1 NSVADTLQMDQEIIN
16 DEEVEIKVHGRAIE
30 PHPISPYGPDSF
42 GYQTIRSSIQQV
54 FPNIAIIPG
63 MMYAATDTRWYLNFT
78 RNIYRFSPAYIT
90 LDDFSI
96 IHGHNE
102 RISEGNYLKLVNFYH
117 HVMLNANR
125 GDLGHVPLKDE
136 F

>member
-1 NSVADTLQMDQEIIN
+1 MDREVID
-16 DEEVEIKVHGRAIE
+16 DEDIDVKVLGRAIE
-30 PHPISPYGPDSF
+30 PHPISPYNGDSF

-78 RNIYRFSPAYIT
+78 QNIYRFSPAYIT
-90 LDDFSI
+90 LADFSI
-96 IHGHNE
+96 VHGHNE
-102 RISEGNYLKLVNFYH
+102 RISENNYLKLVNFYH
-117 HVMLNANR
+117 HVMLNANKAQL
-125 GDLGHVPLKDE
+125 DHSAPKDE